1 MEWRRTAAERGWVL
15 GMKRWRT
22 EENGRASRKRNK
34 LKEKHERRRKKEGK
48 CEWVF
53 ISIRHSEENDG
64 VGTREQR

>member
-34 LKEKHERRRKKEGK
+34 LKEKHERRRKKK
-48 CEWVF
+48 
-53 ISIRHSEENDG
+53 ENVSG
-64 VGTREQR
+64 CS